1 MQRTFG
7 YQVKVAFA
15 NGCVGVVGGVIHS
28 GISGC
33 AFHSP
38 HQSALPTKGQ
48 TAVTSRTSG
57 FFSVVTKGFGA

>member
-1 MQRTFG
+1 MQWAFCH
-7 YQVKVAFA
+7 QVKVAFA
-15 NGCVGVVGGVIHS
+15 DGCVGVVGGVIHS

-48 TAVTSRTSG
+48 SVIGTKSSALTC
-57 FFSVVTKGFGA
+57 VVTKGFGA